1 MKQRINRTSLEGQL
15 LQLRTEFGEYGPSPE
30 THLEYNQY
38 YGYRLYIIIG
48 TSGQRPLTDY
58 MTSKEMYYHLK
69 GWRDA
74 LSHCLKEV
82 LRHKLIVT
90 D

>member
-15 LQLRTEFGEYGPSPE
+15 LQLRTEFGEYGPAPE
-30 THLEYNQY
+30 VQLEYSPT
-38 YGYRLYIIIG
+38 YGYRLYNIG
-48 TSGQRPLTDY
+48 TRGAAYPLTDY
-58 MTSKEMYYHLK
+58 MTGKEMYYHLK

>member
-1 MKQRINRTSLEGQL
+1 MKQRISRTSLEGQL
-15 LQLRTEFGEYGPSPE
+15 LQLRTEFGEYGPDWE
-30 THLEYNQY
+30 TRLEYNPY
-38 YGYRLYIIIG
+38 FGYRLYKIG
-48 TSGQRPLTDY
+48 TNNSTRALTDY
-58 MTSKEMYYHLK
+58 VTGKEMYYHLK